1 MAGAIS
7 CCSLV
12 SVRCCVSRHITEQ
25 GLRIMTRTLGR
36 PSWEGWRLRPQW
48 APPTL
53 GLLAGALVPRQPG
66 LRLCSADSEPPRQ
79 PYSPLEPQRSS
90 LSPLILNH
98 HSSKAGGS
106 HRPGLLGILVVTSP
120 PPSSARPYQRPVTE
134 VICCCLTTS
143 FSTLARRRADRGPRV
158 QLRAVLLG

>member
-1 MAGAIS
+1 M
-7 CCSLV
+7 
-12 SVRCCVSRHITEQ
+12 SRYITEQ
-25 GLRIMTRTLGR
+25 GLRIVTRTPGKKKKKKRTPGGL
-36 PSWEGWRLRPQW
+36 SLEGWRLQPQW

-53 GLLAGALVPRQPG
+53 GLLASALVPRQPG

-79 PYSPLEPQRSS
+79 PYSPLELQRSS
-90 LSPLILNH
+90 LSPLLLNH

-120 PPSSARPYQRPVTE
+120 PPSSAHPYQRPVTE

-143 FSTLARRRADRGPRV
+143 FSTLPGCRAERGPRV